1 MRVLLT
7 GFEGYGAHG
16 VNPTQ
21 ELVRALDRTEAAGIS
36 YSGAVLP
43 VAYQALRPTI
53 SALLEDRRPDVAV
66 LLGLWPGEPCIR
78 LERFAM
84 NCNAFEIPD
93 NSGTRERGLIKPGGV
108 TAYRS
113 EWPVEQIVSDLL
125 AAGIPARASSS
136 AGNFLCNALLYAA
149 LDVIAERSLP
159 ILAGFVHV
167 PYLPA
172 QVAKVMQAEDR
183 LEIHQRADLA
193 SMALET
199 QLEALRSIARSLRA
213 SLP

>member
-16 VNPTQ
+16 VNPTE
-21 ELVRALDRTEAAGIS
+21 ELVRAFDRTEVAGTS

-43 VAYQALRPTI
+43 VAYQPLRTTI
-53 SALLEDRRPDVAV
+53 SALLEDHRPDVAV

-78 LERFAM
+78 LERFAV
-84 NCNAFEIPD
+84 NCSAFEIAD
-93 NSGTRERGLIKPGGV
+93 NTGLIERGPVTASGV
-108 TAYRS
+108 TAYRT
-113 EWPVEQIVSDLL
+113 EWPVERIVSNLL
-125 AAGIPARASSS
+125 EAGIPARASSS
-136 AGNFLCNALLYAA
+136 AGNFLCNALFYHAMEF
-149 LDVIAERSLP
+149 IAERELP
-159 ILAGFVHV
+159 VLAGFVHV

-172 QVAKVMQAEDR
+172 QVAKVMQTEDR

-199 QLEALRSIARSLRA
+199 QLEAIRVIVRGLRA